1 MTGAEQQ
8 LELALGPFRN
18 QRLFAEHFLADRLPE
33 WPDFARLD
41 AAELFNRLRDLWRDE
56 APGLEGANEAQTEE
70 RWIQPVLQALGFAY
84 TVQAG
89 VPVGLNRR
97 QPDYAL
103 FLSDID
109 RLTGD
114 SLEGVARYERAAGV
128 ADAKRFDR
136 PLDRRAAVGAP
147 SEDPVAQI
155 INYLSITRR
164 PWGILTNGRLW
175 RLYSAEADLISG
187 ACYEVDLVGLLEAGD
202 AQAFRYFAAF
212 FASAAFAPDA
222 HGRSFLDRAL
232 SESQANAVQV
242 GVALERQ
249 VFSAV
254 PLIAEGLLA
263 DEPRDETTL
272 AAAFDNALVLLYRL
286 LFCLHAEARE
296 LLPVENPHYREY
308 SLRQQKGE
316 LARDRDRGRVFS
328 SASDDLYNDLRALFR
343 IVDKGDPALGVGEY
357 NGGLFSTTRHPY
369 FADRS
374 VPDDRLAPALDYLY
388 RVAGEFVDYRDLSV
402 RHLGTIYERLLDYRL
417 EDRDGT
423 LVLVPA
429 SGRRETGSYFTP
441 EYIVDRIV
449 ERTLEPV
456 LERRSA
462 DLARTGTRGQGALET
477 FLEIRVLDPAMGSG
491 HFLVAAAGFIAQYA
505 ATDPS
510 YDGDLPL
517 SEIQRLVAE
526 RCIYGVDANPMAV
539 ELAQLSLWLTTVQRD
554 EPLTFLHNLRVGNSL
569 VGADLTELVSDR
581 ETVFAE
587 RLARNVE
594 GILQRIGEIAHRESR
609 AGAEV
614 REKERLAATAEELRR
629 PLEEYADA
637 QVAPGFSNGV
647 GRFFHWDLEFPEV
660 FLGLGGRRRSD
671 GGFDA
676 VVGNPPYI
684 RIQALGR
691 ELAAYCRRHYRTA
704 SGSFDTYVP
713 FIERSLSL
721 LRADGRLGFIVPNKL
736 LKLDYAQ
743 RLRERLASGRL
754 IEEIIDFGDAQ
765 IFAGATNYTCVLLLD
780 RGGHAA
786 FEYRRVSGS
795 AETVRRTLVNVDTV
809 PGETFAVNRLG
820 GDPWVLA
827 TGEEARILEAARSG
841 AERLDTVTTQI
852 FQGLI
857 TSADPVYILEDRGG
871 RGMNRAVYSRALG
884 EELELEPD
892 LLHPLASGVDVERY
906 AFRPLGNFLLFPYRR
921 DRGQMRL
928 LTPDELAALPLTA
941 AYLDRHETE
950 LRARERGRMDRDGW
964 YAFGRTQSL
973 GAHDSPKLG
982 VAATVKHLEVAADPD
997 GAVYF
1002 HNVRVNGILIDPKGP
1017 SIWTLLVLLNSRLV
1031 DWIFRRGAAEHANGY
1046 YAANKQFIA
1055 PLPIRLPA
1063 ATERDRFE
1071 QLGQELHRQSK
1082 ELTEERRGFLGW
1094 LSQAIGARPAELQ
1107 GSTVV
1112 TTYDEHSAAKLLAIL
1127 KRNQTQLTRDVSS
1140 RAFGEELARE
1150 LEPSIDR
1157 IRALRRSIAA
1167 DETAADDSVFELYG
1181 LTAAQRALIEAETLP
1196 DEERSNRRD
1205 A

>member
-1 MTGAEQQ
+1 MTEPEEQ

-18 QRLFAEHFLADRLPE
+18 QRLFSDHFLADRLPA
-33 WPDFARLD
+33 WPDFAQLD
-41 AAELFNRLRDLWRDE
+41 ATELFNRLRDLWRDE
-56 APGLEGANEAQTEE
+56 AAGLAGANEAQTEE
-70 RWIQPVLQALGFAY
+70 RWIQPVLQKLGFAY
-84 TVQAG
+84 TVQVG
-89 VPVGLNRR
+89 VSVGLNRR

-103 FLSDID
+103 FLSDTD
-109 RLTGD
+109 RQTAD
-114 SLEGVARYERAAGV
+114 SLEGVARYERTVGV

-136 PLDRRAAVGAP
+136 PLDRRAAVDAL

-175 RLYSAEADLISG
+175 RLYSAQADLISG
-187 ACYEVDLVGLLEAGD
+187 VCYEVDLVGLLEAGD

-222 HGRSFLDRAL
+222 HGRSFLDQAL

-242 GVALERQ
+242 GAALERQ

-263 DEPRDETTL
+263 DEARQETTL
-272 AAAFDNALVLLYRL
+272 AAGFDNALVLLYRL

-308 SLRQQKGE
+308 SLRKQKGE

-343 IVDKGDPALGVGEY
+343 IVDRGDPALGVSEY
-357 NGGLFSTTRHPY
+357 NGGLFSTARHPY

-374 VPDDRLAPALDYLY
+374 VPDDLLARALDYLY

-449 ERTLEPV
+449 ERTVEPI

-462 DLARTGTRGQGALET
+462 DLARAGTRGQEALEA
-477 FLEIRVLDPAMGSG
+477 FLETRVLDPAMGSG

-539 ELAQLSLWLTTVQRD
+539 ELAQLSLWLTTVQRN
-554 EPLTFLHNLRVGNSL
+554 EPLTFLNNLRVGNSL

-581 ETVFAE
+581 ETVFTE
-587 RLARNVE
+587 RLARDVE
-594 GILQRIGEIAHRESR
+594 AILERIEQIEHRDSHD
-609 AGAEV
+609 GTGV
-614 REKERLAATAEELRR
+614 REKERLATTAAELRR
-629 PLEEYADA
+629 PLEEYADE
-637 QVAPGFSNGV
+637 QVAPPFSHGV
-647 GRFFHWDLEFPEV
+647 GRFFHWELEFPEV
-660 FLGLGGRRRSD
+660 FLRPDGRHRPD

-676 VVGNPPYI
+676 VIGNPPYI

-691 ELAAYCRRHYRTA
+691 ELAAYCRRRYRTA
-704 SGSFDTYVP
+704 SGSFDAYVP

-721 LRADGRLGFIVPNKL
+721 LRADGRLGFIVPNKF

-743 RLRERLASGRL
+743 RLRERLASCRL

-780 RGGHAA
+780 RRGQAE
-786 FEYRRVSGS
+786 FDYRRVRGD
-795 AETVRRTLVNVDTV
+795 AETVRRTLVNVEGLPTERFRVD
-809 PGETFAVNRLG
+809 GLD

-827 TGEEARILEAARSG
+827 TGEEARILEAVRSG
-841 AERLDTVTTQI
+841 ADRLDAVAAGI
-852 FQGLI
+852 FTGLQ
-857 TSADPVYILEDRGG
+857 TNADEIYIVEDRGR
-871 RGMNRAVYSRALG
+871 RGLNRLVYSRASG
-884 EELELEPD
+884 EELEVEPD

-906 AFRPLGNFLLFPYRR
+906 AFRPLGSLLLFPYRR
-921 DRGQMRL
+921 DDADMQL
-928 LTPDELAALPLTA
+928 LTAEELAALPLTF
-941 AYLDRHETE
+941 AYLRRHETA
-950 LRARERGRMDRDGW
+950 LRGRERGRMDHDRW
-964 YAFGRTQSL
+964 YAYVYPKSL

-1002 HNVRVNGILIDPKGP
+1002 HNVRVNGILIDSGEA
-1017 SIWTLLVLLNSRLV
+1017 SIWTLLVLVNSRLV
-1031 DWIFRRGAAEHANGY
+1031 DWVFRRGAAEHANGY

-1055 PLPIRLPA
+1055 PLPIHLPPA
-1063 ATERDRFE
+1063 AERHRFE
-1071 QLGQELHRQSK
+1071 QLGQALHRRSK
-1082 ELTEERRGFLGW
+1082 ELAEERSGFLGW
-1094 LSQAIGARPAELQ
+1094 LSGAIGVRPAELQ
-1107 GSTVV
+1107 GSTIV
-1112 TTYDEHSAAKLLAIL
+1112 TSYDEHSAAELLAIL
-1127 KRNQTQLTRDVSS
+1127 QRNQARLARDVGS

-1150 LEPSIDR
+1150 LDPSLDR
-1157 IRALRRSIAA
+1157 VRALRRSLAA
-1167 DETAADDSVFELYG
+1167 DEAAADDAVFELYG
-1181 LTAAQRALIEAETLP
+1181 LTTQQRALVEAEPPPTGETSTQP
-1196 DEERSNRRD
+1196 H